1 MPVTLV
7 SVLVAGLIVLLV
19 PGADD
24 YGWFAYAPLPQQ
36 VAPPDGVVFLG
47 FRARIGIALICL
59 ALLGMAFW
67 AGFRTGLRRTPAE

>member
-1 MPVTLV
+1 VPVTLV

-19 PGADD
+19 PGAGD

-36 VAPPDGVVFLG
+36 AAAPDGVIFLG
-47 FRARIGIALICL
+47 FRARIGIALICM

-67 AGFRTGLRRTPAE
+67 AGFRTGLRRIPAD